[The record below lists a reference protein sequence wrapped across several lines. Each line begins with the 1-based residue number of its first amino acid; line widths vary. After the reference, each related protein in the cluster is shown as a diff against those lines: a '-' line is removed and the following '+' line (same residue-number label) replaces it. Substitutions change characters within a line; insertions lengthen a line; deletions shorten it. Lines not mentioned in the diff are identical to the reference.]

1 MGENGPRGE
10 RRRKRKRERHR
21 ERERE
26 RERER
31 KWWVKGKRDRHG
43 ALEHVCGKQRR
54 EENI

>member
-1 MGENGPRGE
+1 MGREE
-10 RRRKRKRERHR
+10 RERER
-21 ERERE
+21 ERERDTERE

-43 ALEHVCGKQRR
+43 ALEHVCVKQRR